1 MRIMDITIEEREIL
15 TDMIESGISDLHSE
29 IRDTGR
35 LDYKVMLRRRKE
47 ILKKILEALKEPA
60 PVPQQVGP
68 VV

>member
-60 PVPQQVGP
+60 PVPQQVVPG
-68 VV
+68 V

>member
-68 VV
+68 GV